1 MQAYTVPNDG
11 LTGLLVANNEGSTHE
26 DSVVDRVLTLR
37 HSGRALMEIYDPS
50 WPIST
55 NVGTG
60 HSYQVLL
67 VATNCV
73 GLHLPILPFEGV
85 KLGIWRC
92 KVLQVHW
99 YAPEDG
105 FRVARPSLYR
115 LHGKRRAWVLVATQI
130 GPMLMNPL
138 EVRKAMPFRPQTGD
152 ILQWESSRFDLYAV
166 V

>member
-1 MQAYTVPNDG
+1 
-11 LTGLLVANNEGSTHE
+11 E
-26 DSVVDRVLTLR
+26 DSIVDRTLTLR
-37 HSGRALMEIYDPS
+37 HSGRTLIEIYDPS

-55 NVGTG
+55 DIVAGR
-60 HSYQVLL
+60 SYQVLL

-85 KLGIWRC
+85 KLGIWRG
-92 KVLQVHW
+92 KILSVPW
-99 YAPEDG
+99 YASESG
-105 FRVARPSLYR
+105 FRTARPSLYR
-115 LHGKRRAWVLVATQI
+115 LHGKRRAWVLVSTQI

-138 EVRKAMPFRPQTGD
+138 EVRVAMHFAPKAGD

>member
-1 MQAYTVPNDG
+1 MRASTPPNDG
-11 LTGLLVANNEGSTHE
+11 LTGLLVMNKDGSIHE
-26 DSVVDRVLTLR
+26 DSIVDRVLTLR
-37 HSGRALMEIYDPS
+37 HSGRTLMEIYDPS

-55 NVGTG
+55 NIVTG
-60 HSYQVLL
+60 HTYQMIL
-67 VATNCV
+67 VVTNCV

-85 KLGIWRC
+85 KLGIWRG
-92 KVLQVHW
+92 KVLQSPW

-130 GPMLMNPL
+130 GPMLLNSF
-138 EVRKAMPFRPQTGD
+138 EVRRAMTFSPKVGD
-152 ILQWESSRFDLYAV
+152 ILQWESARFDLYAV